1 MTISDEELRSAI
13 TGRLAQL
20 RFGRP
25 AEPGDLAARVLHA
38 FHAAAP
44 RHLNAITAAV
54 AAGDITTAREQT
66 HDLTSLAGHI
76 GAVDMVDSCGEL
88 SLRLKA
94 GDVAGAAAVVTRLR
108 SGYERASRV
117 TAGM

>member
-1 MTISDEELRSAI
+1 MTLSDEDLRSAI
-13 TGRLAQL
+13 AERLAQL

-25 AEPGDLAARVLHA
+25 AEPGDLAARVLSA
-38 FHAAAP
+38 FHVAAP
-44 RHLNAITAAV
+44 EHLDTIAAAV
-54 AAGDITTAREQT
+54 AAGDAKTAREQA

-94 GDVAGAAAVVTRLR
+94 DDIAGAAAVVADLR
-108 SGYERASRV
+108 AGYERASRA
-117 TAGM
+117 TTGM

>member
-1 MTISDEELRSAI
+1 MTISDENLRSAI
-13 TGRLAQL
+13 AERLAQL

-25 AEPGDLAARVLHA
+25 AEPGDLAARVLSA

-44 RHLNAITAAV
+44 RHIDAIAAAV
-54 AAGDITTAREQT
+54 AAGDAKTAREQA

-76 GAVDMVDSCGEL
+76 GAVDVANSCGEL

-94 GDVAGAAAVVTRLR
+94 GDIAGAVVVVADLR
-108 SGYERASRV
+108 TGYERASRA

>member
-1 MTISDEELRSAI
+1 MTISDENLRSAI
-13 TGRLAQL
+13 AERLAQL

-25 AEPGDLAARVLHA
+25 AEPGDLAARVLSA
-38 FHAAAP
+38 FHTAAP
-44 RHLNAITAAV
+44 RHIDAIAAAV
-54 AAGDITTAREQT
+54 AAGDAKTAREQA

-76 GAVDMVDSCGEL
+76 GAVDVVNSCGEL

-94 GDVAGAAAVVTRLR
+94 GDIAGAESVVAELR
-108 SGYERASRV
+108 TGYERASHA

>member
-13 TGRLAQL
+13 AGRLAQL

-25 AEPGDLAARVLHA
+25 AEPGDLAARVLSA
-38 FHAAAP
+38 FHTAAP
-44 RHLNAITAAV
+44 RHLDAITAAV
-54 AAGDITTAREQT
+54 ATGDTTTAREQA

-94 GDVAGAAAVVTRLR
+94 GDVEGATAAVACLR
-108 SGYERASRV
+108 AGYERASRV
-117 TAGM
+117 IVGM

>member
-1 MTISDEELRSAI
+1 MIISDEDLRSAI
-13 TGRLAQL
+13 TERLAQL

-25 AEPGDLAARVLHA
+25 AEPGDLAARVLSA
-38 FHAAAP
+38 FQTTAP
-44 RHLNAITAAV
+44 QHIDAIAAAV
-54 AAGDITTAREQT
+54 ADGDAKTAREQA

-76 GAVDMVDSCGEL
+76 GAVDVVNSCGEL

-94 GDVAGAAAVVTRLR
+94 DDIAGAAAVVAELR
-108 SGYERASRV
+108 TGYERASRA

>member
-13 TGRLAQL
+13 AERLSQL

-25 AEPGDLAARVLHA
+25 AEPGDLAARVLSA
-38 FHAAAP
+38 FHTAAP
-44 RHLNAITAAV
+44 RHLDAITTAV
-54 AAGDITTAREQT
+54 ASGDTTTAREQA

-76 GAVDMVDSCGEL
+76 GAVDMVASCGEL

-94 GDVAGAAAVVTRLR
+94 GDVAGAASVVARLR
-108 SGYERASRV
+108 AGYERASRV
-117 TAGM
+117 SAEM